1 MLHKTLIASAT
12 GLTLAMTCAATQAAG
27 QGMDSVRIRVVPV
40 ASGIHMLMGSGGN
53 IGVSSGSDGVF
64 VIDDEYAPL
73 TERIVAAIRTFSD
86 GPIRFLI
93 NTHWH
98 GDHTGGNGNFAEQGV
113 VIFAQDNVRE
123 RLRLPQWVGTDRAT
137 EAAPPAALPLVTFAE
152 GITFHLN
159 GDSISVFHV
168 PHAHTDGDAIIY
180 FTHANVV
187 HMGDTFWN
195 GHYPFIDLA
204 TGGGIDG
211 MIAAADTVLE
221 FANARSAIIPG
232 HGELGDIAD
241 LHAYRDVLR
250 TVRDRV
256 AALIA
261 QGKTLAEV
269 QAAGVAKEFDAV
281 WNWNAIPTER
291 FVEEIYN
298 SLATGEGR

>member
-1 MLHKTLIASAT
+1 MMLQKTQAVPAMILA
-12 GLTLAMTCAATQAAG
+12 LAMTGAATKAAG

-53 IGVSSGSDGVF
+53 IGVSSGPDGVF

-73 TERIVAAIRTFSD
+73 TERIMAAIRTFSD
-86 GPIRFLI
+86 EPIRFLI

-98 GDHTGGNGNFAEQGV
+98 GDHTGGNANFAQQSV

-123 RLRLPQWVGTDRAT
+123 RLRLPQGIGTDRAT

-168 PHAHTDGDAIIY
+168 PHAHTDGDAIIF
-180 FTHANVV
+180 FTRANVV
-187 HMGDTFWN
+187 HMGDTFFN
-195 GHYPFIDLA
+195 AHYPFIDLA
-204 TGGGIDG
+204 SGGGIDG
-211 MIAAADTVLE
+211 MIAAADAVLG
-221 FANARSAIIPG
+221 FANARTAIIPG
-232 HGELGDIAD
+232 HGELGTTAE
-241 LHAYRDVLR
+241 LRAYRDMLR
-250 TVRDRV
+250 TVRDRI
-256 AALIA
+256 AALVA

-269 QAAGVAKEFDAV
+269 QAAGVSKEFDATWS
-281 WNWNAIPTER
+281 WNFIPTER

-298 SLATGEGR
+298 SLASSGG